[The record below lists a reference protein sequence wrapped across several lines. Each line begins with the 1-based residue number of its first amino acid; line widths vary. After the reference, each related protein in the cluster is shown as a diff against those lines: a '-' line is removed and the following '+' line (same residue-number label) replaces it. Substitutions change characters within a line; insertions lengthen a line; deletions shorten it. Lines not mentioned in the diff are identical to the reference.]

1 MESST
6 RFSSSLGRRSIVA
19 RIAAVIALAAAGVAI
34 YLVVMTFTG
43 EDSDK
48 KSNDRKGQNEQTKK
62 QSNSFDEPTYTV
74 VGGDTLSGI
83 AEKTGVPESKL
94 QRLNPDLD
102 AETLNAGQVLNLQK
116 PDSDS

>member
-19 RIAAVIALAAAGVAI
+19 RIAAVLALAGAGVAI
-34 YLVVMTFTG
+34 YLVVMSFTG
-43 EDSDK
+43 EDSK
-48 KSNDRKGQNEQTKK
+48 KGSNDRKNQNEQTKK
-62 QSNSFDEPTYTV
+62 QNESFDEPTYTV

-83 AEKTGVPESKL
+83 AEKTGIPVEKL

-102 AETLNAGQVLNLQK
+102 AETVNAGQVLNLR
-116 PDSDS
+116 